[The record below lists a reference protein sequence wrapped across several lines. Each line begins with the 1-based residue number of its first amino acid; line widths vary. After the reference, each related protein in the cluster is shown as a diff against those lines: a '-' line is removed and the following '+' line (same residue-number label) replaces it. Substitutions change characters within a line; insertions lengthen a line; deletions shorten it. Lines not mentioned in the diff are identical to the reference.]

1 MRAYANTQPAPDLDA
16 LVRKHAD
23 LVKRIAYHLAGRLPP
38 QVEIADL
45 MQAGMMGLLE
55 AAQNYASGRGASFE
69 TYAGIRIRGA
79 MLDALRKLDWAPRS
93 VHRKARAAALALREV
108 EARLGAEA
116 SETDVAAQMGVSLTE
131 YQQHPAGCARLPAAA
146 ATTRRTT
153 ARTPRSIACPT
164 VRPIRKASRSRSR
177 AARRSSTAMRALPER
192 ERLVL
197 SLYYEQELNLKEI
210 GAVLKV
216 TESRVCQLHGQALLR
231 LKALLA
237 EWYQL
242 GARDGRTQHHRPGA
256 GGRGDRAGRDP
267 QGRRRACAG
276 VLGGVHD
283 RDRRH
288 GGGDLRADAAGGDA
302 AGVRDAAMGVPAA
315 AVRTGAADE
324 EDRRAGATSRAARV
338 CWDWRA

>member
-1 MRAYANTQPAPDLDA
+1 MNPGVRAYADAQPPADLEE

-45 MQAGMMGLLE
+45 VQAGMMGLLE
-55 AAQNYASGRGASFE
+55 AAAHYSSGRGASFE

-108 EARLGAEA
+108 EGRLGAEA
-116 SETDVAAQMGVSLTE
+116 TEADVAEQMGVPLCE
-131 YQQHPAGCARLPAAA
+131 YQQILRDALGCQLLRLNDSEDGEGSQLDRVPDGSPDPEGLALEESRRRALAAA
-146 ATTRRTT
+146 
-153 ARTPRSIACPT
+153 
-164 VRPIRKASRSRSR
+164 VLE
-177 AARRSSTAMRALPER
+177 LPER

-237 EWYQL
+237 EWY
-242 GARDGRTQHHRPGA
+242 H
-256 GGRGDRAGRDP
+256 
-267 QGRRRACAG
+267 
-276 VLGGVHD
+276 
-283 RDRRH
+283 
-288 GGGDLRADAAGGDA
+288 
-302 AGVRDAAMGVPAA
+302 
-315 AVRTGAADE
+315 
-324 EDRRAGATSRAARV
+324 
-338 CWDWRA
+338 

>member
-1 MRAYANTQPAPDLDA
+1 MNQGVRAYAHLQPAPDLDA

-116 SETDVAAQMGVSLTE
+116 TETDVAVQMGVSLDE
-131 YQQHPAGCARLPAAA
+131 YQQILRDALGCQLLRLHEGDDGDGPALDRLPDGAPDPEGVALEES
-146 ATTRRTT
+146 R
-153 ARTPRSIACPT
+153 
-164 VRPIRKASRSRSR
+164 RKAI
-177 AARRSSTAMRALPER
+177 ATAIRALPER

-210 GAVLKV
+210 GVVLKV

-231 LKALLA
+231 LRALLA
-237 EWYQL
+237 EWY
-242 GARDGRTQHHRPGA
+242 H
-256 GGRGDRAGRDP
+256 
-267 QGRRRACAG
+267 
-276 VLGGVHD
+276 
-283 RDRRH
+283 
-288 GGGDLRADAAGGDA
+288 
-302 AGVRDAAMGVPAA
+302 
-315 AVRTGAADE
+315 
-324 EDRRAGATSRAARV
+324 
-338 CWDWRA
+338 